1 MVKKWENELKR
12 ALESIKI
19 REMVETDG
27 ILYKQAQN
35 IIVNKLGIFWNF
47 REMGP
52 KVAFSWTKMKYTLNF
67 SSTRIF
73 AQFFYRGWNLGLD
86 YNEIN
91 NFRSRYLFF

>member
-35 IIVNKLGIFWNF
+35 IIVNKLGIF
-47 REMGP
+47 
-52 KVAFSWTKMKYTLNF
+52 
-67 SSTRIF
+67 
-73 AQFFYRGWNLGLD
+73 
-86 YNEIN
+86 
-91 NFRSRYLFF
+91 